1 MTPRLRGGL
10 VFWCVCFVRRCVILF
25 QQMPNLQD
33 EIGKKKPFELAEEEA
48 YLNVRRTAATLESFF
63 GKVFRKSGLSEAT
76 YNVLR
81 ILRAAGD
88 EGRCWSDIREDL
100 VVPVPDV
107 TRLIDRLEKAGHV
120 ERVRC
125 EKDRRK
131 VYVRIS
137 AKGRELVESLDEPV
151 QRLLQDRL
159 GHLGEADLRKLS
171 RLLECLRD
179 DNSNQN

>member
-1 MTPRLRGGL
+1 
-10 VFWCVCFVRRCVILF
+10 
-25 QQMPNLQD
+25 MPNLQD

-63 GKVFRKSGLSEAT
+63 GKLFRKSGLSEAT

-81 ILRAAGD
+81 ILRSAGD

-100 VVPVPDV
+100 VVQVPDV

-125 EKDRRK
+125 DKDRRK
-131 VYVRIS
+131 VYVRIT
-137 AKGRELVESLDEPV
+137 AQGREIVENLDDPV
-151 QRLLQDRL
+151 RQLLRQRL
-159 GHLGEADLRKLS
+159 GHVSEADLRRLS
-171 RLLECLRD
+171 RLLERVRD
-179 DNSNQN
+179 NESSQD

>member
-1 MTPRLRGGL
+1 
-10 VFWCVCFVRRCVILF
+10 
-25 QQMPNLQD
+25 MPNLQD
-33 EIGKKKPFELAEEEA
+33 EIGKKKPFELAEEET
-48 YLNVRRTAATLESFF
+48 YLNVRRTAATLESYF
-63 GKVFRKSGLSEAT
+63 GRLFRKSGLSEAT

-81 ILRAAGD
+81 ILRSAGD

-125 EKDRRK
+125 VTDRRK
-131 VYVRIS
+131 VYVRITS
-137 AKGRELVESLDEPV
+137 KGRQVVEKLDEPV
-151 QRLLQDRL
+151 RNLLRGRL

-171 RLLECLRD
+171 RLLERLRD
-179 DNSNQN
+179 DNDES

>member
-1 MTPRLRGGL
+1 
-10 VFWCVCFVRRCVILF
+10 
-25 QQMPNLQD
+25 MPNLQD

-63 GKVFRKSGLSEAT
+63 GKLFRKSGLSEAT

-81 ILRAAGD
+81 ILRSAGD

-100 VVPVPDV
+100 VVQVPDV

-125 EKDRRK
+125 DKDRRK
-131 VYVRIS
+131 VYVRIT
-137 AKGRELVESLDEPV
+137 AQGREIVESLDDPV
-151 QRLLQDRL
+151 RQLLRERL
-159 GHLGEADLRKLS
+159 GHVSEADLRRLS
-171 RLLECLRD
+171 RLLERVRD
-179 DNSNQN
+179 NESSQD